1 MNSSKLPSGTLS
13 HLFGTKV
20 IVRADMN
27 IYIYIYIYIYNKAI
41 GKILKIFSLFNADD
55 LGTLNAPLSQAIC

>member
-1 MNSSKLPSGTLS
+1 MNSSKLPSATLS

-27 IYIYIYIYIYNKAI
+27 IYIYIHKAI